1 MLEAGHHGGGP
12 PCPFLQLRLRRTLR
26 VLAGSAETCEAGRAR
41 GALTSEGWEMN
52 ILVALGALKFFSK
65 AARRSD
71 FYQRQPSILSPP
83 LLATWPTPKG
93 TKLPARLPSWHDRA
107 AGPCVPSAH
116 GTIPGR
122 DSAPAVPAPVCP
134 TGWEPPGQD
143 PTSCLHGGRAAT
155 ASLTATMLWRCQV
168 KGIGEQL
175 GEPPERRRVLV
186 TLPSMAHPAQPTP
199 DLAPLHKSGVV
210 GQGTDLGTTWLHA
223 AC

>member
-1 MLEAGHHGGGP
+1 MAVGSSSLAPGGSQPNARPAEILVTCPLLCGHTEAGTPREWGGARSWAPWRGP

-71 FYQRQPSILSPP
+71 FYQRQPPILSPP

-122 DSAPAVPAPVCP
+122 DSAPESALRAGSHLGRTPPAAS
-134 TGWEPPGQD
+134 T
-143 PTSCLHGGRAAT
+143 AAEQRQPH
-155 ASLTATMLWRCQV
+155 LQPRCC
-168 KGIGEQL
+168 GDA
-175 GEPPERRRVLV
+175 R
-186 TLPSMAHPAQPTP
+186 
-199 DLAPLHKSGVV
+199 
-210 GQGTDLGTTWLHA
+210 
-223 AC
+223 